1 MTVKCHEIDM
11 NPEINLQGSAVIITP
26 HVHVLR
32 AFTAKSI
39 MMILVLVLRPSVT
52 YAYITP
58 RMLLQSITE

>member
-1 MTVKCHEIDM
+1 M

-26 HVHVLR
+26 YVHVLR
-32 AFTAKSI
+32 VFTAKSI